1 MAWVG
6 IPYELIV
13 GNDRAVVGNS
23 DTATADPD
31 FCGTLT
37 PDSGIT
43 GLLDRAGVR
52 ESTSDL
58 VEADG
63 ATHGPFWLS
72 RRSGVLQGFLRADS
86 LDPVVV
92 SAAESKLKRATRA
105 LRADGILRWT
115 PPNDSSP
122 RQLRFRVQD
131 GPRITGRRPKAWQVT
146 LVSTDPYALSSTEQS
161 VVITPGQARRASS
174 GSRPDDRSDHD
185 DADRDRPAVRRQ
197 PGRRAD
203 VAAVPDRRADH
214 EPADPEQHDRPELA
228 LAYTLN
234 PGEWLDVYP
243 QPSGAILLNG
253 TTSSASALDFPNS
266 SWWQLQPARTTCG
279 CWRRR
284 SRRRRSSPC
293 SGATPTSSPD
303 LGAP

>member
-23 DTATADPD
+23 DAATADPD

-63 ATHGPFWLS
+63 ASHGPFWLS

-161 VVITPGQARRASS
+161 VVITPGGAAGEIGIASPMTDPIAS
-174 GSRPDDRSDHD
+174 TLTATGQQFVVNQG
-185 DADRDRPAVRRQ
+185 DAPSWPRFRIDGPITNPQMLNNTTGQKV
-197 PGRRAD
+197 
-203 VAAVPDRRADH
+203 
-214 EPADPEQHDRPELA
+214 A

-234 PGEWLDVYP
+234 PGEWLDIYP

-253 TTSSASALDFPNS
+253 TSSRASALDFPNS
-266 SWWQLQPARTTCG
+266 SWWQLQPGSNDVRLLA
-279 CWRRR
+279 
-284 SRRRRSSPC
+284 SSFSSP
-293 SGATPTSSPD
+293 AQLTVFWRH
-303 LGAP
+303 AYE

>member
-6 IPYELIV
+6 IPYEFIV

-23 DTATADPD
+23 DAATADPD

-72 RRSGVLQGFLRADS
+72 RRSGVLQGFIRADS

-161 VVITPGQARRASS
+161 VVITPGQAA
-174 GSRPDDRSDHD
+174 GELGIPDPMPDPLTSPLNVTAQQSVVNAG
-185 DADRDRPAVRRQ
+185 DAPTWPHFRITGPITN
-197 PGRRAD
+197 P
-203 VAAVPDRRADH
+203 
-214 EPADPEQHDRPELA
+214 
-228 LAYTLN
+228 TLTN
-234 PGEWLDVYP
+234 NSTGQSISLSYVLNVGEFLDVYP
-243 QPSGAILLNG
+243 QTGRILAQG
-253 TTSSASALDFPNS
+253 TTDRYSALNFALS
-266 SWWQLQPARTTCG
+266 SWWQLAPGANDVRLQAAAFSAGAQATVFY
-279 CWRRR
+279 R
-284 SRRRRSSPC
+284 S
-293 SGATPTSSPD
+293 AYE
-303 LGAP
+303 